1 MGISHYHVAEIM
13 TTTRNQC
20 ICECLCLNLQCHSSG
35 NLLTIGSQFCFFF
48 PPDIDVKIRRPL
60 MNSTL
65 QYFSTKKLGSYA
77 DICIYSSTFVSLK
90 MLIYSEIY
98 IKPLK
103 TFLFTFFKKMKS
115 IVSFATTCQN

>member
-1 MGISHYHVAEIM
+1 
-13 TTTRNQC
+13 
-20 ICECLCLNLQCHSSG
+20 
-35 NLLTIGSQFCFFF
+35 
-48 PPDIDVKIRRPL
+48 

-103 TFLFTFFKKMKS
+103 TFLFTFLKIKCMLSFSGRFFLYVTKQKS
-115 IVSFATTCQN
+115 KSLE